1 MKKNLY
7 LLPTDKPSRLIIYST
22 LLNEFRLLAEPIEDW
37 KHKRNVYVTSDEEP
51 KAGDYVLD
59 DEQDVFQVLE
69 INHTQG
75 ILRSD
80 GFTHVIAICKKII
93 LTTDDELIKDG
104 VQAIDDEFLEW
115 FVRNPSCEKVE
126 VNSIPRC
133 CGRCNGIDDLC
144 FTDMTCDD
152 HKERGCEICYGKMV
166 EYFIIIPKEEP
177 NREITFEKVFGEEK
191 KKDLKEFIDKHKK
204 ETLDEA
210 VERLFNYHSNNTS
223 LAEGHYDYMMDKE
236 DFKQASYE
244 LVKWQH
250 EQDKNK
256 FSAEEVR
263 RIAEWS
269 FHFYK
274 TNEFDDDE
282 LEAEWSRILDNN
294 LKKK

>member
-7 LLPTDKPSRLIIYST
+7 LLPTDKPSRLIIYSI
-22 LLNEFRLLAEPIEDW
+22 LLNEFRLLADPIEDW

-51 KAGDYVLD
+51 KYKDFYITDGTQIYYCNTLNPTRN
-59 DEQDVFQVLE
+59 
-69 INHTQG
+69 NHY
-75 ILRSD
+75 
-80 GFTHVIAICKKII
+80 KKII
-93 LTTDDELIKDG
+93 LTTDPDLIKNG
-104 VQAIDDEFLEW
+104 VQAIPDEFLEW
-115 FVRNPSCEKVE
+115 FVKNPSCEEVE
-126 VNSIPRC
+126 VIK
-133 CGRCNGIDDLC
+133 IED
-144 FTDMTCDD
+144 
-152 HKERGCEICYGKMV
+152 EIISPKNPKIRFNALQDPPSFISAESLNNMILTYK
-166 EYFIIIPKEEP
+166 YKIIITKEEP

-191 KKDLKEFIDKHKK
+191 KKGLKEFIDKHKK
-204 ETLDEA
+204 ETLEEA

-244 LVKWQH
+244 LVKWQQ
-250 EQDKNK
+250 EQYKNK

-282 LEAEWSRILDNN
+282 LEAEWSRILDND

>member
-1 MKKNLY
+1 MKNIHV
-7 LLPTDKPSRLIIYST
+7 LPTDKPSRLHEFGNIWFTHKEPTECFRNQNIYITNS
-22 LLNEFRLLAEPIEDW
+22 EEIKDGDW
-37 KHKRNVYVTSDEEP
+37 YIYLGQINKRTRKNP
-51 KAGDYVLD
+51 KAEYS
-59 DEQDVFQVLE
+59 FP
-69 INHTQG
+69 NY
-75 ILRSD
+75 
-80 GFTHVIAICKKII
+80 KKII
-93 LTTDDELIKDG
+93 LTTDADLIKDG
-104 VQAIDDEFLEW
+104 VQAIPDDFLEW
-115 FVRNPSCEKVE
+115 FVKNPSCEEVE
-126 VNSIPRC
+126 IEESYSMSQSTYS
-133 CGRCNGIDDLC
+133 GI
-144 FTDMTCDD
+144 
-152 HKERGCEICYGKMV
+152 
-166 EYFIIIPKEEP
+166 EYEIIIPKEEP
-177 NREITFEKVFGEEK
+177 NREITFEEVFGEEK
-191 KKDLKEFIDKHKK
+191 KKGLKEFIDKHKK

-244 LVKWQH
+244 LVKWQQ

-282 LEAEWSRILDNN
+282 LEAEWSRILDND